1 MKIAQVAPLIES
13 VPPLGYGGTER
24 VVSYLTEELVR
35 RGHDVTLFASGD
47 SKTTARLDATG
58 VCALRLGGGGS
69 DPQMSHARMLGKVAR
84 LASTFDVIHFHT
96 DYLGFPLSRLLRTP
110 HVTTLH
116 GRLDMPGLAELYDE
130 FSDVPVVSISD
141 NHREPLPAANWQ
153 ATVYN
158 GIPETLFS
166 FHPAEGSYLVF
177 LGRIS
182 PEKGVEEAIRIA
194 RTMGMDI
201 RVSGKVDLADKAYF
215 EERIRPLIGLPF
227 VDFREEMNQA
237 EKEAFL
243 GGAYATLFPITW
255 PEPFGL
261 VMIESMACGTPVI
274 AYRQGSV
281 PEVMQDGVSGYIVN
295 DMAEAVRAVR
305 KVGKLDRYKV
315 RKSFEERF
323 SDTKM
328 ADGYVAVYETLIAET
343 GSP

>member
-1 MKIAQVAPLIES
+1 MRIAQVAPLHES
-13 VPPLGYGGTER
+13 VPPQGYGGTER
-24 VVSYLTEELVR
+24 IVFYVTEELVR

-47 SKTTARLDATG
+47 SNTTARLEATG
-58 VCALRLGGGGS
+58 ERALRLGGGS
-69 DPQMSHARMLGKVAR
+69 IELSHARMLGKVAKM
-84 LASTFDVIHFHT
+84 ASTFDVIHFHT

-116 GRLDMPGLAELYDE
+116 GRLDVPGLAELYDE

-158 GIPETLFS
+158 GIPETLFG
-166 FHPAEGSYLVF
+166 FHPAEGKYLAF

-194 RTMGMDI
+194 RAMDMEL
-201 RVSGKVDLADKAYF
+201 RVSGKVDPVDKAYF
-215 EERIRPLIGLPF
+215 DERIKPLIGLPF

-237 EKEAFL
+237 DKEAFL
-243 GGAYATLFPITW
+243 GNAFATLFPITW

-295 DMAEAVRAVR
+295 DMLEAVHAVG

-323 SDTKM
+323 SDIKM
-328 ADGYVAVYETLIAET
+328 VDGYVAVYESLIAET